1 VRNALALL
9 RRIELYTAMML
20 LAVIVA
26 VVLAGT
32 IGRYGGHPVIW
43 SDEVAQALFVWLA
56 MLSADLTLQRSG
68 HFRINA
74 LIDLLPE
81 TPRFLLNLAIK
92 IVIAALLVMLVYYGA
107 ILAKVFHPR
116 PLPMTGVPSS
126 YAGAALPVAY
136 GLMLITAVE
145 QIIDHIHHKGT
156 VEPDVLDVM

>member
-1 VRNALALL
+1 MRTALALL
-9 RRIELYTAMML
+9 RRIELYTAITL
-20 LAVIVA
+20 LALIVA

-74 LIDLLPE
+74 LVGLLPD
-81 TPRFLLNLAIK
+81 TARFLLDLAIK
-92 IVIAALLVMLVYYGA
+92 LVIASMLIMLIYYGA

-116 PLPMTGVPSS
+116 PLPMTGIPSS
-126 YAGAALPVAY
+126 YAGLALPVAY

-145 QIIDHIHHKGT
+145 QIVEHIRNKGAD
-156 VEPDVLDVM
+156 ESAALDVM

>member
-1 VRNALALL
+1 MRKALALL
-9 RRIELYTAMML
+9 RRIELYSAIAL

-43 SDEVAQALFVWLA
+43 SDEVAQALFIWLA
-56 MLSADLTLQRSG
+56 MLAADLTLQRSG
-68 HFRINA
+68 HFRITVLA
-74 LIDLLPE
+74 GLLPD
-81 TPRFLLNLAIK
+81 TVRFLLDLAIK
-92 IVIAALLVMLVYYGA
+92 LVIAAMLAMLIFYGSK
-107 ILAKVFHPR
+107 LAMVFHPR

-145 QIIDHIHHKGT
+145 QIVDHFRNKGAA
-156 VEPDVLDVM
+156 EPEVVDVM